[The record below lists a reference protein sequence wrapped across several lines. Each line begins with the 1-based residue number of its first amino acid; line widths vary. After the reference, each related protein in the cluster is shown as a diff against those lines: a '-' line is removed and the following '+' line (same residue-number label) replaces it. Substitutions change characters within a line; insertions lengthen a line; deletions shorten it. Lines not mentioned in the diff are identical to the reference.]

1 MKFRQYQS
9 TIFCILLCFI
19 VAFLF
24 LTGAPA
30 GGAFSWPDS
39 PRHALNG
46 AFVMD
51 FIGAAPFYDPVTYA
65 YDYYSQYPALTIL
78 FYPPLFSFLLAPFY
92 AIFGVSQE
100 TALFVLFI
108 CYVFFACGCYFLARQ
123 WLTAPL
129 SFGVALMIIASP
141 EIAYWG
147 RQIMLEIPAFAF
159 LVWSSYFL
167 VRYTREQRISY
178 LYLSIALLV
187 LGIYTKLS
195 IAFVCLPYLIA
206 LISARGYSLIRD
218 KHSYIIA
225 GLAIIGILPLVYL
238 TIEFGQTNVQ
248 SAMGISDAI
257 VSRLSIDGWIWY
269 ALQFPAQVGWPV
281 LLIST
286 VFLILWLS
294 PFTTQPNIHN
304 SLFLI
309 SWLIVGYLFYSS
321 IDLKETRHSIYLL
334 LPIALFAGFSC
345 HYLFQNKL
353 VQRGLFQNRAFQNRA
368 LQNRALQNK
377 LFKNKELWAATSCI
391 LIGVLTLTITTISRP
406 VHYVDGYSDVVDYIA
421 EVTPDN
427 SNVLFSGYRDGSFI
441 FNMRAKSNRPDINIL
456 RADKLLLEVAVRRSL
471 GVKQQSYSEVEI
483 NDLINKMGVHYI
495 VAQPNF
501 WVDLDQMAK
510 LQNVLRSDKFKE
522 VKRFKMPSNYNAQ
535 EKELIVYRNLGNI
548 ADGPI
553 KISNNLPIIG
563 RKITNSPKT
572 GG

>member
-1 MKFRQYQS
+1 MKYKQYQS
-9 TIFCILLCFI
+9 TIYCILLCLI

-24 LTGAPA
+24 LTGAPV

-108 CYVFFACGCYFLARQ
+108 CYAFFACGCYFLARQ

-129 SFGVALMIIASP
+129 SFGVALMIVASP

-167 VRYTREQRISY
+167 VRYTREQRISC

-187 LGIYTKLS
+187 LGVYTKIS

-206 LISARGYSLIRD
+206 LISARGYSLIKD

-225 GLAIIGILPLVYL
+225 GLAIIGILPLILL
-238 TIEFGQTNVQ
+238 TIEFGQANVQ

-269 ALQFPAQVGWPV
+269 ALRLPAQAGWPV
-281 LLIST
+281 LLTSA
-286 VFLILWLS
+286 VFVTLWLW
-294 PFTTQPNIHN
+294 PFTTRPNIHN

-309 SWLIVGYLFYSS
+309 SWLVVGYLFYSS

-334 LPIALFAGFSC
+334 LPIAIFAGFTC
-345 HYLFQNKL
+345 HYLFQSK
-353 VQRGLFQNRAFQNRA
+353 LFQN
-368 LQNRALQNK
+368 K
-377 LFKNKELWAATSCI
+377 IFKNQALWAATSCI
-391 LIGVLTLTITTISRP
+391 LIGVLTLTMTSISRP
-406 VHYVDGYSDVVDYIA
+406 VHYVDGYRDVVDYIA

-441 FNMRAKSNRPDINIL
+441 FNMRAKSNRPDVNIL

-471 GVKQQSYSEVEI
+471 GVKQQSYSEAEI

-510 LQNVLRSDKFKE
+510 LQNVLRSDQFKE